1 MRKIKNKLERANSA
15 KDKHDATSQN
25 ECLNEKN
32 ETHFLV
38 YGLKNLLHNV
48 FFKISLLIIAAAFIF
63 IGILRGEHTI
73 VLQKAIRICMECI
86 GLG

>member
-1 MRKIKNKLERANSA
+1 MRKIKNKFERANGA
-15 KDKHDATSQN
+15 KDKHDVTSQN
-25 ECLNEKN
+25 ECLNEKR
-32 ETHFLV
+32 FLIWNSR
-38 YGLKNLLHNV
+38 KLLHNV
-48 FFKISLLIIAAAFIF
+48 FFKISLLIIVAAFIF